1 MQSGERKRKRFLLF
15 NIGTSCLHLAG
26 WTVGRGVASTS
37 DGRSFGSAFVAEK
50 ATRDQVRVFESN
62 DFTCTVNLY
71 SRYQAKSR
79 MAQELGTAIQV
90 SVLLGEGD
98 RTLESRRAFV

>member
-62 DFTCTVNLY
+62 DFTCTINLH
-71 SRYQAKSR
+71 SRQYEPEVL
-79 MAQELGTAIQV
+79 QELID
-90 SVLLGEGD
+90 EGKP
-98 RTLESRRAFV
+98 RKASL